1 MRSRI
6 RNPITAVM
14 ICVLLA
20 MNMTGCSGM
29 SSLRREESSAEE
41 SGYLIYYLNQ
51 EGNGLVS
58 RKYEPKSRDFEGIL
72 AELLEAFRNP
82 VSTTYRSAMPEEVR
96 INSTSTGINE
106 IDVDF
111 SAEYL
116 SLDTIREVL
125 LRSAL
130 VLTLLRFDD
139 VDTVR
144 FTVDSQSLVVGDTEI
159 GPMTEDTFVVPTGN
173 AINSYRNQ
181 TLTLY
186 FPGADGKTLIRELKT
201 IYYSSNVNTE
211 RMVLE
216 QMIQGS
222 SNSNLLALTTRE
234 VLVNSVKV
242 NDSVCTVDFS
252 REVNDLPFPDSP
264 VDPETVLYAFTN
276 AIIDSAAN
284 GNISR
289 VKFLIDGSDDT
300 RFRDQVNLKKEFE
313 RNAELISTAGASQ
326 ETEVLG
332 GS

>member
-1 MRSRI
+1 MRNRI
-6 RNPITAVM
+6 PNSITAVL

-20 MNMTGCSGM
+20 LNTAGCSGTF
-29 SSLRREESSAEE
+29 LPRPEEGGASA
-41 SGYLIYYLNQ
+41 GRYRIYYLNP

-58 RKYEPKSRDFEGIL
+58 GKFEPESRDFEGIL
-72 AELLEAFRNP
+72 KEMLDAFVNP
-82 VSTTYRSAMPEEVR
+82 ETAGFRSAMPDGVR

-125 LRSAL
+125 LRAAL
-130 VLTLLRFDD
+130 VLTLLQFDD

-159 GPMTEDTFVVPTGN
+159 GPMTDDTFIVPTGN
-173 AINSYRNQ
+173 AINSYRDQ

-186 FPGADGKTLIRELKT
+186 YPGADGKTLIRELKT
-201 IYYSSNVNTE
+201 IYYSTNVNTE

-242 NDSVCTVDFS
+242 NDSVCTIDFS
-252 REVNDLPFPDSP
+252 SEVNDLPFPDSP

-276 AIIDSAAN
+276 AIIDSASN
-284 GNISR
+284 DHISR

-313 RNAELISTAGASQ
+313 RDADLISQSGVSQ
-326 ETEVLG
+326 ETEVLQER
-332 GS
+332 